1 MQRNNEA
8 DLVRASLPVRDL
20 FEALAEESAEL
31 SQAALKCI
39 RAEGLN
45 QNPTTTPVG
54 DAWDNLLEE
63 LTDVYM
69 VALAMGVMPDEATIK
84 NSPKWKRWIKR
95 INNAQ

>member
-1 MQRNNEA
+1 MKRHNEA
-8 DLVRASLPVRDL
+8 DLVRMGLSPRDL
-20 FEALAEESAEL
+20 LEAMAEEGSEL

-45 QNPTTTPVG
+45 QNPTPTPVG
-54 DAWDNLLEE
+54 EAWDNLVEE
-63 LTDVYM
+63 LTDVCM